1 MESKFPLPAFKKRK
15 DMSRM
20 IKNSLA
26 AFIGSLILALAIISC
41 GKKDQHYIE
50 EIIET
55 MEKGGTP

>member
-1 MESKFPLPAFKKRK
+1 
-15 DMSRM
+15 MSRM

-26 AFIGSLILALAIISC
+26 ALIGSLILALTIISC